1 MLDALQEPGG
11 EYFDWKALDG
21 KFSVDGDL
29 CDITAFAVDPDSIMT
44 GWGKI
49 ATGTSP
55 DYRWSEVPNTKT
67 PKPGDDFKPAFHV
80 DVYVTKRGGAPEN
93 GWKPWNTTGR
103 ASRDALTAIWEEIH
117 DGAKQNPGKIAVLKV
132 DEIINMKYGPAV
144 VKAPKFSLAK
154 WIATPEREEP
164 DSEPTPMPAPPPQ
177 PAPAPA
183 PAPAP
188 QPAAAAADD
197 DLF

>member
-1 MLDALQEPGG
+1 MTMLDALQEPGG
-11 EYFDWKALDG
+11 EYFDWKPSAGQFKIDDV
-21 KFSVDGDL
+21 FCDL
-29 CDITAFAVDPDSIMT
+29 TAFAIDPGSIMT
-44 GWGKI
+44 GWGYI
-49 ATGTSP
+49 REGTSP

-67 PKPGDDFKPAFHV
+67 PKPGIDFKPAFYV
-80 DVYVTKRGGAPEN
+80 DVYVTEKGGAPST

-103 ASRDALTAIWEEIH
+103 ASRDALTAIWEKIH
-117 DGAKQNPGKIAVLKV
+117 DGAKNNPGKIAVLKV
-132 DEIINMKYGPAV
+132 DEIINMKYGLAI

-164 DSEPTPMPAPPPQ
+164 DSEPTPMPAPPPE
-177 PAPAPA
+177 PV